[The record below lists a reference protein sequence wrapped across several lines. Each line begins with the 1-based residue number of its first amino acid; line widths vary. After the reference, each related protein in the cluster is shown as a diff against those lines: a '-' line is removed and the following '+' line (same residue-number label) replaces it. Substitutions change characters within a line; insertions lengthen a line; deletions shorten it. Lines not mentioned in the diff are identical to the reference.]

1 MRAKKLVFIDE
12 TFTKTNMTRLRGRST
27 RGTRLIDKTP
37 HGHWKTSTFIAAL
50 RHNRLTAPFT
60 IDGAVNGEIFLTY
73 IRQVLV
79 PTLRKGDVVVMDNLG
94 SHKVPGVREAIEA
107 AGATLVYIPP
117 YSPDLNPIEMV
128 FAKIKS
134 ILRKK
139 ALRTIEALW
148 KQLGEIS
155 ECISRPNV
163 GTICA
168 MPDISSQSENALMA
182 IGDLIRCENGCVWRR
197 IRFMGDWRRFCASFA
212 PRIRGTFFR
221 EEYRLSHWAKLVAGT
236 RTHLDLLL
244 MG

>member
-27 RGTRLIDKTP
+27 RGTRLIDKAP

-155 ECISRPNV
+155 ECISPTECRNY
-163 GTICA
+163 
-168 MPDISSQSENALMA
+168 L
-182 IGDLIRCENGCVWRR
+182 R
-197 IRFMGDWRRFCASFA
+197 
-212 PRIRGTFFR
+212 
-221 EEYRLSHWAKLVAGT
+221 HAGYFQ
-236 RTHLDLLL
+236 L
-244 MG
+244 G

>member
-12 TFTKTNMTRLRGRST
+12 TFTKTNMTRLRGWST
-27 RGTRLIDKTP
+27 RGTRLIDKAP

-107 AGATLVYIPP
+107 AGATLIYIPP

-134 ILRKK
+134 IPRKK

-155 ECISRPNV
+155 ECISPTECLNYLR
-163 GTICA
+163 
-168 MPDISSQSENALMA
+168 
-182 IGDLIRCENGCVWRR
+182 
-197 IRFMGDWRRFCASFA
+197 
-212 PRIRGTFFR
+212 
-221 EEYRLSHWAKLVAGT
+221 HAGY
-236 RTHLDLLL
+236 LQL
-244 MG
+244 G

>member
-27 RGTRLIDKTP
+27 RGTRLIDKAP

-94 SHKVPGVREAIEA
+94 SHKVPGIREAIEA
-107 AGATLVYIPP
+107 AGATLLYIPP

-139 ALRTIEALW
+139 ALRTIEVLW

-155 ECISRPNV
+155 ECISPTECRNY
-163 GTICA
+163 
-168 MPDISSQSENALMA
+168 L
-182 IGDLIRCENGCVWRR
+182 R
-197 IRFMGDWRRFCASFA
+197 
-212 PRIRGTFFR
+212 
-221 EEYRLSHWAKLVAGT
+221 HAGYFQ
-236 RTHLDLLL
+236 L
-244 MG
+244 G

>member
-79 PTLRKGDVVVMDNLG
+79 PTLRRGDVVVMDNLG

-155 ECISRPNV
+155 ECISPTECRNYLRHA
-163 GTICA
+163 GYF
-168 MPDISSQSENALMA
+168 QS
-182 IGDLIRCENGCVWRR
+182 
-197 IRFMGDWRRFCASFA
+197 
-212 PRIRGTFFR
+212 
-221 EEYRLSHWAKLVAGT
+221 K
-236 RTHLDLLL
+236 
-244 MG
+244 